1 MNRRSQSR
9 ASSIDW
15 IGRCLPGSI
24 RGMAN
29 SLAGMRYRLP
39 RNITSKRRCSR
50 HLLPFL
56 QLRSVHLRL
65 MVITPPSWLAPLQL
79 VYDTRV
85 GAPRLIQS
93 STSAGWKRRPRTPN
107 RCDVSKPR
115 EYARRTVSSW
125 QPMYSATSN
134 AVNSRFGRPPVAGAV
149 VLAERRRRRE
159 YWLLVDVQLFPH
171 RVLRES
177 VAPPCAAAPML
188 M

>member
-65 MVITPPSWLAPLQL
+65 MVIASSFMVGSSAVGLRHAGRCAALDPVEHVRRMEATTAHAESLRREQAARVRATHGFL
-79 VYDTRV
+79 V
-85 GAPRLIQS
+85 A
-93 STSAGWKRRPRTPN
+93 A
-107 RCDVSKPR
+107 DVLGDLECCQQTIRQAASC
-115 EYARRTVSSW
+115 ARR
-125 QPMYSATSN
+125 
-134 AVNSRFGRPPVAGAV
+134 R
-149 VLAERRRRRE
+149 LRRRRR
-159 YWLLVDVQLFPH
+159 
-171 RVLRES
+171 RRGR
-177 VAPPCAAAPML
+177 APRRCTGVFLIASSEICGAAL
-188 M
+188 ERRRC